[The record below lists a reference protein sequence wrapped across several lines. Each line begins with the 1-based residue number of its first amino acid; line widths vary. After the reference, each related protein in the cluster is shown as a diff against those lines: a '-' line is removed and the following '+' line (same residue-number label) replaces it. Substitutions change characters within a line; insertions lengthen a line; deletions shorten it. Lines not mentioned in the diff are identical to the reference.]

1 MLKLA
6 TPSATPTLVIRVSL
20 PVSLFAFIA
29 AVLKFLITDEC
40 ELLQHKPLGLA
51 LQLNPAEEGDSDGDG
66 NAFNCNTRGVSFKL
80 PLWRLVCSVLLG
92 EKDREWCRQTY
103 PATPPLSMWLARVTS
118 SLQTSNCHLRRPRT
132 PQSTLPVCMPI
143 RMSTF
148 MPVASRTCLPEE
160 WERNEEWEI
169 KANDEWGKQ
178 WKPQYTGIL

>member
-1 MLKLA
+1 MSVNCCS
-6 TPSATPTLVIRVSL
+6 TS
-20 PVSLFAFIA
+20 
-29 AVLKFLITDEC
+29 
-40 ELLQHKPLGLA
+40 HLA
-51 LQLNPAEEGDSDGDG
+51 LPCSWIQLKKETATETETRLIATLEESHL
-66 NAFNCNTRGVSFKL
+66 NCHYDVLCVLFC
-80 PLWRLVCSVLLG
+80 CSAG
-92 EKDREWCRQTY
+92 EKDREWGRQTY